1 MLTAL
6 LLAMGL
12 ATASAQTQ
20 TLTGF
25 VTDAADGEP
34 LMGATIKVKDT
45 NAGVVTDLDG
55 HYAVKVDNGQ
65 TLVVSY
71 IGYITKSVKY
81 TGQATLDVA
90 LSADNAAHPQKNEKS
105 GRSLVKAMHS
115 VMRSIL
121 RSESFSPTILGWSA
135 NCLTT
140 SSGMLI
146 WVVARML

>member
-1 MLTAL
+1 MKLTKNRPKTCCRWRSVLTTLLVAVGML
-6 LLAMGL
+6 
-12 ATASAQTQ
+12 TASAQTQ
-20 TLTGF
+20 TLTGS

-34 LMGATIKVKDT
+34 LMGATIKVKET

-90 LSADNAAHPQKNEKS
+90 LSADNAALDEVVVVGYGVMKRSDITGSVVSVGEKD
-105 GRSLVKAMHS
+105 
-115 VMRSIL
+115 I
-121 RSESFSPTILGWSA
+121 
-135 NCLTT
+135 
-140 SSGMLI
+140 
-146 WVVARML
+146 